1 MLFSPKRWPFKW
13 YAGGGALGLL
23 VVLGLF
29 WPVSEEAG
37 FPQAM
42 PTPIGVSSAEGAAAS
57 PVPAPQVPVLEAPPI
72 PVPGPATP
80 SLGNKPLAANVGK
93 PQPLTE
99 NVVITPVTP
108 TALQQNPHHL
118 PTQTTKP

>member
-13 YAGGGALGLL
+13 YVVGGALAFLVLL
-23 VVLGLF
+23 WFV
-29 WPVSEEAG
+29 WPVSEESVL
-37 FPQAM
+37 PHAM
-42 PTPIGVSSAEGAAAS
+42 PNPIGANSAEGETGS
-57 PVPAPQVPVLEAPPI
+57 PAPAPQVPVLEAPPI

-80 SLGNKPLAANVGK
+80 SLGNKPLEAKVGK

-108 TALQQNPHHL
+108 TALQQNPHPL